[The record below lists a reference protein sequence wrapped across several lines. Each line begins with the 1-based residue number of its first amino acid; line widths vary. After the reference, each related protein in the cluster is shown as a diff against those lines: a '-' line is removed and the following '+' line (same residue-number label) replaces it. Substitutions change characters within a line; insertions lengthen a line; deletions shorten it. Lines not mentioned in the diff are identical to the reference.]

1 MQKQFAKSQIFTKES
16 LTKIQEEMR
25 NCCIKSFNKIY
36 EQNYELKQKQQGR
49 NQDIP
54 ISKMTNYVQIRRQ
67 YEKNKQ
73 LRVQA
78 NNQIEVT
85 NKKGKD
91 IKEII
96 TNLKPTLNKKNYT
109 ISKENIIKI
118 AEYIDKVEDNN
129 KNIKSTN
136 EIDTIMAEYEKDLKE
151 YNSEV
156 RELNYTIKQKDNK
169 IQELTEDLNIAK
181 DTISK
186 QENKINFLQK
196 EIDKFK
202 GLWNKLRIFLRN
214 KVRYYKDESYKKVF
228 ESMKFENILRK
239 EDIDFV
245 EKKNGENRKYE
256 L

>member
-1 MQKQFAKSQIFTKES
+1 MTELQDK
-16 LTKIQEEMR
+16 MR
-25 NCCIKSFNKIY
+25 TCCIKSYNKYY
-36 EQNYELKQKQQGR
+36 EKNSILKQKQKGR

-54 ISKMTNYVQIRRQ
+54 VSKMTNYMQIKRQ
-67 YEKNKQ
+67 YEKNKE
-73 LRVQA
+73 LREQA
-78 NNQIEVT
+78 NTQIDFAS
-85 NKKGKD
+85 KQGKD

-109 ISKENIIKI
+109 ISKENVSKI
-118 AEYIDKVEDNN
+118 SEYIDKVEDTT

-136 EIDTIMAEYEKDLKE
+136 DIDVIMTEYEKELK
-151 YNSEV
+151 NHNAEV
-156 RELNYTIKQKDNK
+156 KELNYAIRQKDNK
-169 IQELTEDLNIAK
+169 IQDLTEDLNAAK

-196 EIDKFK
+196 ELDIFK
-202 GLWNKLRIFLRN
+202 GLWNRLRVFFRN

-245 EKKNGENRKYE
+245 EKKNGKNIKYE